1 MTLCDFVMI
10 PLKRGS
16 NGFSNLIVVVVG
28 KMARIEVFHFF
39 FQAEET
45 VDSLVGLFE
54 RI

>member
-1 MTLCDFVMI
+1 MALCDFVVI
-10 PLKRGS
+10 PLKRDG
-16 NGFSNLIVVVVG
+16 NGFFNLIVVVVG
-28 KMARIEVFHFF
+28 KVARIEVFHVF